1 MRRVLHFDNFL
12 LACSKSDNAEA
23 ITVAEQQLSNAVA

>member
-12 LACSKSDNAEA
+12 LACSEPNDAEA
-23 ITVAEQQLSNAVA
+23 VTIVEQQLSDVVA

>member
-12 LACSKSDNAEA
+12 LARSKPNDAEA
-23 ITVAEQQLSNAVA
+23 ITVVQQQLSDVVA

>member
-12 LACSKSDNAEA
+12 LACSEPNDAEA
-23 ITVAEQQLSNAVA
+23 ITVVEQQLSDVVA